1 MLGQSPLCFTVDRE
15 WLHPRSL
22 HTWALSSSQVYL
34 GCCSLSWPA
43 PDITCALPPVHRQGR
58 AGKCQWGFKLRLRN
72 EEREPVC
79 ITRCTISPPF
89 LLQSYFK
96 DAFFPSSVFPRPDF
110 CMLGG
115 QCRIEEEGE
124 HLFFTLYLGN
134 QQVYNRKIKYLS
146 ITFTQYYQSP
156 F

>member
-1 MLGQSPLCFTVDRE
+1 MQEFYARPESAMLHHGRRMAPPSKSPHLSFILFPSLLRLLLFKLTCSWHNLCLASCPQT
-15 WLHPRSL
+15 
-22 HTWALSSSQVYL
+22 
-34 GCCSLSWPA
+34 
-43 PDITCALPPVHRQGR
+43 RQGW
-58 AGKCQWGFKLRLRN
+58 KVSMRN

-89 LLQSYFK
+89 LLQS
-96 DAFFPSSVFPRPDF
+96 FFPSSVFPRPDF
-110 CMLGG
+110 CLLGG

-124 HLFFTLYLGN
+124 HLSFTLYLGN

-146 ITFTQYYQSP
+146 ITFTQHYQSP